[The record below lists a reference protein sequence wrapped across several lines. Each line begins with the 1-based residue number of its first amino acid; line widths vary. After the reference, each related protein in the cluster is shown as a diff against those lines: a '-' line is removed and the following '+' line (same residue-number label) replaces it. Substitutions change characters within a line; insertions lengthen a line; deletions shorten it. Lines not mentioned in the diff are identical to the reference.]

1 MVSNSYEDAI
11 RDALRDC
18 RFGGAAR
25 AITALVRAVTDA
37 GKEQSTGMQPS
48 GTVRLPVIESHA
60 DIAELWPEIE
70 AEIARRVKEQAA
82 ELTAERDKFQ
92 AEVERLSRPVAVAVE
107 SFHSAVR
114 PILMAERNAREAAEA
129 ELAELRATM
138 EWFRTP
144 PLTANP
150 RSQRDA

>member
-37 GKEQSTGMQPS
+37 GKEQSPGMQPS
-48 GTVRLPVIESHA
+48 GTVKLPVIE

-82 ELTAERDKFQ
+82 ELTAERDNLK
-92 AEVERLSRPVAVAVE
+92 AENERLSRPVAVAVE

-150 RSQRDA
+150 RSQRRDA

>member
-1 MVSNSYEDAI
+1 
-11 RDALRDC
+11 LRDC

-37 GKEQSTGMQPS
+37 GKEQSTPTPGMQPS

-92 AEVERLSRPVAVAVE
+92 AEVERLSRPVAVDVE

-114 PILMAERNAREAAEA
+114 PMLMAERNAREAAEA

-150 RSQRDA
+150 RSQPNDA